1 MISEEYQKQL
11 VELHKSPV
19 FGNKKEIPIDII
31 RLIEEYKITSI
42 LDFGCGKGLLI
53 GSIKTAYPDMLVHGY
68 DPTNNRPLPD
78 SVDMI
83 MSFDVLEHVEP
94 EFINMTLVDLKNRCN
109 KIMHHLIACHP
120 AKRALDD
127 GRNAH
132 LIIETPDWW
141 KNKISEHIGWNIIN
155 ENIVSY
161 TSNPKKGNPIEV
173 VKYSVTLKN
182 G

>member
-1 MISEEYQKQL
+1 
-11 VELHKSPV
+11 
-19 FGNKKEIPIDII
+19 
-31 RLIEEYKITSI
+31 
-42 LDFGCGKGLLI
+42 
-53 GSIKTAYPDMLVHGY
+53 MLVHGY
-68 DPTNNRPLPD
+68 DPTNDQPLPD

-94 EFINMTLVDLKNRCN
+94 EFIDITLVDLKNRCN
-109 KIMHHLIACHP
+109 KIMYHLIACHP
-120 AKRALDD
+120 AKRVLDD

-141 KNKISEHIGWNIIN
+141 KNKISEHIGWDMIN